1 MGESSTPRRPTHDTN
16 TSRRQVKTHTHTHI
30 NNNNKTSSK
39 QSEYRM
45 NIVVVTSGLPI
56 YDVDDLPSGNGP
68 VQHVVHGRKLAF
80 IPLAD
85 IADIG
90 LRVQRILN
98 PASGFVSAQ
107 DIKALATTLQK
118 YLPFPIVSYNETHG
132 KRDINDQGGNVRQ

>member
-1 MGESSTPRRPTHDTN
+1 MGRIISTSSTNTPDTN
-16 TSRRQVKTHTHTHI
+16 TSRRQVNT
-30 NNNNKTSSK
+30 NNTSSK
-39 QSEYRM
+39 QSEYIM

-85 IADIG
+85 IGDIG

-132 KRDINDQGGNVRQ
+132 KRDVNDQGGKVWQ

>member
-1 MGESSTPRRPTHDTN
+1 
-16 TSRRQVKTHTHTHI
+16 
-30 NNNNKTSSK
+30 
-39 QSEYRM
+39 M

-132 KRDINDQGGNVRQ
+132 KRDINDQGGKVWQ

>member
-1 MGESSTPRRPTHDTN
+1 MG
-16 TSRRQVKTHTHTHI
+16 HTHI
-30 NNNNKTSSK
+30 NNNNNTSSK

-45 NIVVVTSGLPI
+45 NIVVVTSGLPMMWMT
-56 YDVDDLPSGNGP
+56 YQVVM
-68 VQHVVHGRKLAF
+68 VQSNMLYMDESSHLS
-80 IPLAD
+80 PLAD

-90 LRVQRILN
+90 LGVQRILN

>member
-1 MGESSTPRRPTHDTN
+1 
-16 TSRRQVKTHTHTHI
+16 
-30 NNNNKTSSK
+30 
-39 QSEYRM
+39 M
-45 NIVVVTSGLPI
+45 NIVVETSGLPI

-107 DIKALATTLQK
+107 DIKTLATTLQK
-118 YLPFPIVSYNETHG
+118 YLPFPIVSYNESHG
-132 KRDINDQGGNVRQ
+132 KRDVNDQGGKVRQ

>member
-1 MGESSTPRRPTHDTN
+1 MGESSTPRPPTHHTN
-16 TSRRQVKTHTHTHI
+16 TSRRQVKTHI
-30 NNNNKTSSK
+30 NNNTNNTSSK
-39 QSEYRM
+39 QSKYRM
-45 NIVVVTSGLPI
+45 NIVVETSGLPI

-68 VQHVVHGRKLAF
+68 VQHVVHGRKLAV

-85 IADIG
+85 VADIG

-107 DIKALATTLQK
+107 DIKTLATTLQK

-132 KRDINDQGGNVRQ
+132 KRDINDQGGKVRQ

>member
-1 MGESSTPRRPTHDTN
+1 MGRIISTSSTN
-16 TSRRQVKTHTHTHI
+16 TRHKHKQKTSEHTHI
-30 NNNNKTSSK
+30 TTNNNTSSK
-39 QSEYRM
+39 QSEYIM

-98 PASGFVSAQ
+98 PAIGFVSAQ

-132 KRDINDQGGNVRQ
+132 KRDISDQGGKVWQ